1 MVESSVLLKFSFLP
15 NYSKINTYLLM
26 ETAVKSQQI
35 LYCTEIILKEL
46 PQNYSKVHLETQIF
60 LKKRS
65 DNDGSYILWQRF
77 TYTSLGHRNPTFN
90 RSAHILFKK
99 VYISASKDMDQ
110 HVCS

>member
-60 LKKRS
+60 LKKGVIMREVTSYCS
-65 DNDGSYILWQRF
+65 DLHTHPWDTEIPHSTEVRIY
-77 TYTSLGHRNPTFN
+77 S
-90 RSAHILFKK
+90 SKK
-99 VYISASKDMDQ
+99 RT
-110 HVCS
+110 